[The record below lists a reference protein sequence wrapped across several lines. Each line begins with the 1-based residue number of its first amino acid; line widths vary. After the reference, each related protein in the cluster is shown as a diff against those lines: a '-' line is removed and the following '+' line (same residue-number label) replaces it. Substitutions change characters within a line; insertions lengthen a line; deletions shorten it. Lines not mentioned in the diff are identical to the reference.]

1 MGNINLSGS
10 FIVGGIVLLSLLYI
24 HFRVVDFNRSQ
35 IINEFTE
42 STMTNMADVLDYD
55 FNKIGYR
62 VSTNPK
68 ISSINN
74 SSIAFLADLDNNGSV
89 DSVKYFTRVTNG
101 IQYLVRRTTIGSV
114 KESQVVINNF
124 AMQGYDSLNNSTFTV
139 SSIKSIDVQVVIDNN
154 SFRSDSTNNFGSF
167 YKRRY
172 FIHNK

>member
-1 MGNINLSGS
+1 MGTINLSGS
-10 FIVGGIVLLSLLYI
+10 FIVGGIVLLALLYI
-24 HFRVVDFNRSQ
+24 HFRMENFNRSQ

-42 STMTNMADVLDYD
+42 SSMTSMADVLDYD

-68 ISSINN
+68 ISTINN
-74 SSIAFLADLDNNGSV
+74 SSISFLADLDNNGSA
-89 DSVKYFTRVTNG
+89 DSVKYFTRVTG
-101 IQYLVRRTTIGSV
+101 GKQYLVRRTTISAV

-124 AMQGYDSLNNSTFTV
+124 LLQGYDSLNNSTFTI
-139 SSIKSIDVQVVIDNN
+139 SNIKSIDVQVVIDNN
-154 SFRSDSTNNFGSF
+154 SFRSDSTENFGSF

>member
-89 DSVKYFTRVTNG
+89 DSVKYFTRQTNG
-101 IQYLVRRTTIGSV
+101 KQYLVRRTTIGSV
-114 KESQVVINNF
+114 QESQVVINNF

>member
-42 STMTNMADVLDYD
+42 SSMTNMADVLDYD

-89 DSVKYFTRVTNG
+89 DSVKYFTRQANG
-101 IQYLVRRTTIGSV
+101 KQYLVRRTTIGSV
-114 KESQVVINNF
+114 QESQVVINNF

>member
-24 HFRVVDFNRSQ
+24 HFRFVDFNRSQ

-42 STMTNMADVLDYD
+42 SSMTNMADVLDYD

-68 ISSINN
+68 ISTFNN
-74 SSIAFLADLDNNGSV
+74 SSIAFLADLDNNGWV
-89 DSVKYFTRVTNG
+89 DSVKYFTRQVNG
-101 IQYLVRRTTIGSV
+101 KQYLVRRTTIGSV
-114 KESQVVINNF
+114 NESQVVISNF
-124 AMQGYDSLNNSTFTV
+124 LMQGYDSLNNSTFLV
-139 SSIKSIDVQVVIDNN
+139 SNIKSIDVQVVIDNN
-154 SFRSDSTNNFGSF
+154 SFRIDTTNNFGSY

-172 FIHNK
+172 FIRNK

>member
-10 FIVGGIVLLSLLYI
+10 FIVGGIVLLALLFI
-24 HFRVVDFNRSQ
+24 HFRMQDANRSQ

-42 STMTNMADVLDYD
+42 SSMTNMADVLDYD

-74 SSIAFLADLDNNGSV
+74 SSISFLADLDNNGSI

-101 IQYLVRRTTIGSV
+101 RQYLVRRTTNSSV
-114 KESQVVINNF
+114 RESQIVISNF
-124 AMQGYDSLNNSTFTV
+124 LLQGFDSLNNNTFNA
-139 SSIKSIDVQVVIDNN
+139 SSIKSIEMQIVIDNN
-154 SFRSDSTNNFGSF
+154 SFRSDTTSNFGSY